1 MPEQFLHG
9 VEVLEILDG
18 PRPIRTVASSVIG
31 LIGTAPAAEAEV
43 KASLTIGTAAA
54 NNGILFTSKKTGELG
69 NKTAVRF
76 RNPMANS
83 ATLSVSVSGDLIT
96 VNLATGPTGTVT
108 TTGTLLIAAIAAN
121 TAANALVTAA
131 NVATSTGAG
140 VVPVAN
146 TTFLDGGLDEAFPLN
161 TPVLVSGSRTMAARA
176 GATGTLAN
184 ALDGILDQAGAAVV
198 VVRVTEGANLAA
210 TVTNIVGSSSLKTGA
225 WAFASAETS
234 LGVRPRVLI
243 APGFSDQ
250 QAATSELLAVA
261 TRLRAVVIA
270 DGPNTTDAAA
280 ITYAQGFGSDRL
292 MIVDP
297 QVQVLRAGV
306 LVNEPASSRVAG
318 LIAKSD
324 NDRGFWW
331 SPSNQEILGISGAS
345 RPVDFILGDVNCSA
359 NLLNAANVSTI
370 IRQNGFRLWGNRSTS
385 ADPAFAFLSVR
396 RTADLIYD
404 SIQAAHFWAID
415 RNITKTYLEDVS
427 ESVNG
432 YLRSLKNQ
440 GAILGGKCWPD
451 PDLNTPANI
460 AQGKVYFNFDFTPP
474 YPAEHII
481 FRAILTNDY
490 IEELTA

>member
-31 LIGTAPAAEAEV
+31 IIGTAPASEVEV
-43 KASLTIGTAAA
+43 KATLIVGTAAA
-54 NNGILFTSKKTGELG
+54 NNGVLFTSKKTGELG
-69 NKTAVRF
+69 NKTAIRY
-76 RNPMANS
+76 RNPMSNS
-83 ATLSVSVSGDLIT
+83 AALSVSVSGDLIT

-140 VVPVAN
+140 VVPVLN
-146 TTFLDGGLDEAFPLN
+146 MTFLDGGLNEAFPLN
-161 TPVLVSGSRTMAARA
+161 TPVLITASRTMAARA
-176 GATGTLAN
+176 GATGTLPN
-184 ALDGILDQAGAAVV
+184 ALDGIFDQAGAAVV

-210 TVTNIVGSSSLKTGA
+210 TVTSIVGSSTLKTGV
-225 WAFASAETS
+225 WAFTSAETA

-250 QAATSELLAVA
+250 QAAASELLAVA
-261 TRLRAVVIA
+261 SRLRSVVIA

-306 LVNEPASSRVAG
+306 VVNEAASSRVAG

-331 SPSNQEILGISGAS
+331 SPSNQEILGIVGAS
-345 RPVDFILGDVNCSA
+345 RLVDFILGDVNCSA
-359 NLLNAANVSTI
+359 NLLNAANVSTV

-385 ADPAFAFLSVR
+385 ADPAFSFLSVR

-490 IEELTA
+490 IEELNA